1 MIRGAL
7 IAVTAWPGKLYAQ
20 AILSRHVSLDVHAMS
35 LSQVLDTIGER
46 AHFTFSYNSSILS
59 VDSQVT
65 VSVRNVPVRSALDIV
80 LGMGYAYVEQDNH
93 LILLRTATN
102 QPPIERTYQVAGYV
116 VDRQEDT
123 AIANASV
130 YVKTQLQSALT
141 DRQGYFKLTLRSTDP
156 YPIVSVSKE
165 WYHDTTVFIY
175 PGYDQKL
182 RISLSSVRVDE
193 LSPAYLSY
201 SPVEKTWWA
210 RFLVS
215 SRQRVQSLNLAHFF
229 THGTAQVSLLPF
241 LGNHGWM
248 SGQVSNQ
255 YSLNLIGGY
264 SAGVNGV
271 EAGGVF
277 NIDKRDVHGVQAAG
291 LLNLVGGNVRG
302 VQVAGLINIANKNVT
317 GVQAAGYE
325 NVCKDTVRGLQIS
338 SLCNKAHV
346 LKGVQIGLLNVAD
359 SSTGYSIGLISIVRH
374 GGIHRVA
381 VETREIT
388 GISVEY
394 VQGNKNLNSILLV
407 GYNPW
412 SPQKVRSFG
421 YGIGKDISFNKSWGV
436 YTKITDEALYDHQYK
451 QLGSIYRLQ
460 PALRFGVMKK
470 MTFFAGPTFA
480 LYVRSQHVPAG
491 EAWPPQWAK
500 GPLSGIWGG
509 SPNIWLGL
517 SAGITFL

>member
-1 MIRGAL
+1 M
-7 IAVTAWPGKLYAQ
+7 P
-20 AILSRHVSLDVHAMS
+20 
-35 LSQVLDTIGER
+35 LSQVLDTIAQSG
-46 AHFTFSYNSSILS
+46 HFTFSYNNSILS
-59 VDSQVT
+59 VDSQVSVT
-65 VSVRNVPVRSALDIV
+65 VRDIPVRSTLDIV
-80 LGMGYAYVEQDNH
+80 LGMGYAYVEQGSH

-102 QPPIERTYQVAGYV
+102 QPPIERIYQVTGYV
-116 VDRQEDT
+116 VDSRGDT
-123 AIANASV
+123 PIANASV

-141 DRQGYFKLTLRSTDP
+141 DTRGYFKLALRSTDP
-156 YPIVSVSKE
+156 YPIISVSKE
-165 WYHDTTVFIY
+165 WYHDTTIFIY

-182 RISLSSVRVDE
+182 RISLSSVRADE

-264 SAGVNGV
+264 SAGVHGV

-277 NIDKRDVHGVQAAG
+277 NIDKRDVHGFQAAG
-291 LLNLVGGNVRG
+291 VLNLVGGNVRG
-302 VQVAGLINIANKNVT
+302 VQMAGVVNIANKNVT
-317 GVQAAGYE
+317 GVQAAIYK

-338 SLCNKAHV
+338 ILSNNAHI
-346 LKGVQIGLLNVAD
+346 LKGVQIGFFNVAD

-381 VETREIT
+381 VETREVT
-388 GISVEY
+388 GISLEY
-394 VQGNKNLNSILLV
+394 VEGNKNLNSILLV

-412 SPQKVRSFG
+412 SPQKVFSYG
-421 YGIGKDISFNKSWGV
+421 YGIGKDIAFNRSWGV
-436 YTKITDEALYDHQYK
+436 YTKITHEELYDQHFK
-451 QLGSIYRLQ
+451 QLGSINRLQ
-460 PALRFGVMKK
+460 PALRFDVMKK
-470 MTFFAGPTFA
+470 LTVFAGPTLA
-480 LYVRSQHVPAG
+480 LYVQPQHAPSGV
-491 EAWPPQWAK
+491 AWPPQWAK
-500 GPLSGIWGG
+500 GPLAGIWGG
-509 SPNIWLGL
+509 DRNMWLGL

>member
-1 MIRGAL
+1 MIL
-7 IAVTAWPGKLYAQ
+7 N
-20 AILSRHVSLDVHAMS
+20 RHVSLDVQAMP
-35 LSQVLDTIGER
+35 LSQVLDTIAQRG
-46 AHFTFSYNSSILS
+46 HFTFSYNNSILS
-59 VDSQVT
+59 EDSPVT
-65 VSVRNVPVRSALDIV
+65 VTVRDVPVRSALDIV
-80 LGMGYAYVEQDNH
+80 LGMGYAYVEQDSH

-102 QPPIERTYQVAGYV
+102 QPPIERTYQVTGYV
-116 VDRQEDT
+116 VGTQGDT

-141 DRQGYFKLTLRSTDP
+141 DKQGYFKLALRSSDP

-165 WYHDTTVFIY
+165 WYHDTIVFIY

-182 RISLSSVRVDE
+182 RISLSSVRPDE

-215 SRQRVQSLNLAHFF
+215 SRQRIQSLNLAHFF
-229 THGTAQVSLLPF
+229 TCGTSQVSLLPF

-248 SGQVSNQ
+248 SGQVSNT

-264 SAGVNGV
+264 SAGVHGV
-271 EAGGVF
+271 EVGGVF
-277 NIDKRDVHGVQAAG
+277 NIDKRDVHGFQAAG

-302 VQVAGLINIANKNVT
+302 VQVAGLMNLANKNVT
-317 GVQAAGYE
+317 GVQAAGYK
-325 NVCKDTVRGLQIS
+325 NVCKDTVRGLQLS
-338 SLCNKAHV
+338 SLSNRAHV
-346 LKGVQIGLLNVAD
+346 LKGVQIGLFNVAD
-359 SSTGYSIGLISIVRH
+359 SSTGYSIGLISIVKH
-374 GGIHRVA
+374 GGIHRVT
-381 VETREIT
+381 VETRGAT

-412 SPQKVRSFG
+412 SPQKVRSYG

-436 YTKITDEALYDHQYK
+436 YTKITDETLYDEHFK
-451 QLGSIYRLQ
+451 QLGTLYRLQ
-460 PALRFGVMKK
+460 PALRFDVMKK
-470 MTFFAGPTFA
+470 LTFFAGPTLA
-480 LYVRSQHVPAG
+480 LYVHPQHAPASVIL
-491 EAWPPQWAK
+491 PMQWAK
-500 GPLSGIWGG
+500 GPLTDIWDN
-509 SPNIWLGL
+509 SRNIWLGF